1 MRNFSELTLEDM
13 TDELFLRENF
23 PQEFS
28 LSIDQE
34 EHNRYYREELV
45 VLNNAG
51 LTIES
56 MTTLIFSNEHEEEK
70 GKKKEGK
77 ESEAK
82 KKEEEEEAKLKGS
95 FLGAPAVSILNST
108 INGLREGLSTAEL
121 KILNAHVLQINNLK
135 KDFSS
140 AKTDEKKISVNK
152 HVLRIMKGTVGFLEK
167 AAKLSEQTLDKTK
180 EQYKENLKLYT
191 MKTKKLEKSVKVC
204 ENLLKKYESE

>member
-23 PQEFS
+23 PQDFS

-34 EHNRYYREELV
+34 EHNRYYRDELI

-51 LTIES
+51 LTLET
-56 MTTLIFSNEHEEEK
+56 MKTLIFSTEHEGGEK
-70 GKKKEGK
+70 KGKEGK

-82 KKEEEEEAKLKGS
+82 KKEEEEEAKLKGA
-95 FLGAPAVSILNST
+95 FLGAAAVSILNST

-121 KILNAHVLQINNLK
+121 KILNNHVLQINNLK
-135 KDFSS
+135 KDFSA

-191 MKTKKLEKSVKVC
+191 MKTKKLEKGVKVC